1 MASGRAQ
8 DDITD
13 LFAGRIYGDIVRNNA
28 SRAAMRRLLAKRR
41 GEAETSKRENA
52 LAAG

>member
-1 MASGRAQ
+1 MASGQAQ

-13 LFAGRIYGDIVRNNA
+13 LFAGRVYGDIVRNNA

-41 GEAETSKRENA
+41 GQAEAPKREEA
-52 LAAG
+52 LATG